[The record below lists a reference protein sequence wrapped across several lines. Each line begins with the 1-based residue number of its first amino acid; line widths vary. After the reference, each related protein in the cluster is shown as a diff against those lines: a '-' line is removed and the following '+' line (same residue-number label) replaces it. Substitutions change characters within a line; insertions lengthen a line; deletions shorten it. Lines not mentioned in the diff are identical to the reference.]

1 MILSKDYDEANLG
14 IDFALFLFRTD
25 KNTMLEDIVVE
36 EDALKVLKKRDSMDV
51 WKEFERQ
58 KVERIQIT
66 RQLNERIIKF

>member
-1 MILSKDYDEANLG
+1 
-14 IDFALFLFRTD
+14 
-25 KNTMLEDIVVE
+25 MLEDIVVE
-36 EDALKVLKKRDSMDV
+36 EDALKVLKKRDSVDV

>member
-1 MILSKDYDEANLG
+1 
-14 IDFALFLFRTD
+14 
-25 KNTMLEDIVVE
+25 MLEDIVIE
-36 EDALKVLKKRDSMDV
+36 EDALKVLKKRDSIDV

>member
-14 IDFALFLFRTD
+14 IDFALFLFIKD

-36 EDALKVLKKRDSMDV
+36 EDALKVLKKRDSVDV

-58 KVERIQIT
+58 KVERIQIK
-66 RQLNERIIKF
+66 RQLNERIIQF